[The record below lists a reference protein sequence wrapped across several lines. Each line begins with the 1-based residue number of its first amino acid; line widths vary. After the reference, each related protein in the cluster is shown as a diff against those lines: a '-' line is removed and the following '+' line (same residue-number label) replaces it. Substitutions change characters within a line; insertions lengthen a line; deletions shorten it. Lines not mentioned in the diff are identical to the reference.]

1 MKTELLI
8 IGGGASGICA
18 GIQAA
23 RMGIKTLIVEE
34 SSMPGGMFLAAGVTA
49 FDGNKHAMGGGI
61 FGEFRKKIE
70 DHYGGPEKTFTG
82 WISLTCFEP
91 HIGKKALDEL
101 IESAGENLTIWYN
114 TKLVSIIKDANNIR
128 GAVVRV
134 PEYLS
139 SRVAE
144 NQSSEESE
152 NSSTQVLKYSGSQ
165 VQILAD
171 ITVEATEYGDVLY
184 KAGLPFRFGR
194 ESTFESGELS
204 APNDPDEIVQDLT
217 YCAILKKVP
226 GNKKIVPPS
235 ENYDPE
241 KFVNSTALHTNSNN
255 EEYLNHKLHD
265 WDSFISYATLPG
277 GQYLLNWPF
286 RANDYPATR
295 EIYDD
300 FEKRE
305 WHLEKAKELTR
316 DYVHYIQT
324 KLGHPEWVIDESV
337 YDTPDHF
344 PPIPYVRES
353 RRGIGNHY
361 MREWDV
367 VPDEYTL
374 RPPLVNDSIAVGDY
388 FLDHHHSHFF
398 IEPEERLIEPLPG
411 NAPFQIPMDCLIPAG
426 VNGLLLAEK
435 SISVS
440 HIVNGCTRLQPCVM
454 LIGQAVGALAA
465 LAIKKERRP
474 TDIAVED
481 VQDVLLN
488 AGCQLFPYKDLWN
501 THPQFAKIQE
511 LALAGFYVVKDDY
524 SFQGEEPVRREEIE
538 AYLEA
543 FEMDSDEYNEIVDLH
558 EGKPRYELFDTLY
571 NLYKA
576 GY

>member
-1 MKTELLI
+1 MNTELLI

-23 RMGIKTLIVEE
+23 RMGIKTLIIEE
-34 SSMPGGMFLAAGVTA
+34 SSMVGGMFNAAGVTA
-49 FDGNKHAMGGGI
+49 FDGNKYAVGGGI

-70 DHYGGPEKTFTG
+70 DHYGGPDNTFTG

-91 HIGKKALDEL
+91 RVGQKALDEL
-101 IESAGENLTIWYN
+101 IASAGDNLTIWYN
-114 TKLVSIIKDANNIR
+114 TKLVSIIKEANTIK
-128 GAVVRV
+128 GAIVEPQNSGDSEV
-134 PEYLS
+134 PKF
-139 SRVAE
+139 R
-144 NQSSEESE
+144 SSE
-152 NSSTQVLKYSGSQ
+152 VPVY
-165 VQILAD
+165 AD

-184 KAGLPFRFGR
+184 LAGLPFRFGR
-194 ESTFESGELS
+194 ESTFESGEPS
-204 APNDPDEIVQDLT
+204 APHDPDEIIQDLT
-217 YCAILKKVP
+217 YCAILKKDP
-226 GNKKIVPPS
+226 DNIKIVPPS

-241 KFVNSTALHTNSNN
+241 RFVNSTAEHSNSSD
-255 EEYLNHKLHD
+255 EVYLNHKLHN
-265 WDSFISYATLPG
+265 WESFISYATLPG
-277 GQYLLNWPF
+277 DKYLLNWPF
-286 RANDYPATR
+286 RSNDYPTTA

-300 FEKRE
+300 FEKRK

-316 DYVHYIQT
+316 DYIHYMQT
-324 KLGHPEWVIDESV
+324 KLGHPEWGIDESA
-337 YDTPDHF
+337 YDTPDNF

-353 RRGIGNHY
+353 RRGIGNYY

-374 RPPLVNDSIAVGDY
+374 RPPLISDSIAVGDY
-388 FLDHHHSHFF
+388 FLDHHHSHLFK
-398 IEPEERLIEPLPG
+398 EPEERLIEELPA

-465 LAIKKERRP
+465 LSIKKERRP
-474 TDIAVED
+474 ADISVMD
-481 VQDVLLN
+481 VQDVLLE

-501 THPQFAKIQE
+501 TNPRFTKIQE
-511 LALAGFYVVKDDY
+511 LAIAGFFVVKDDF
-524 SFQGEEPVRREEIE
+524 SFSGEEPVTTQEIE

-543 FEMDSDEYNEIVDLH
+543 FEMDGDEVNEIILDH

-571 NLYKA
+571 NLLKA

>member
-1 MKTELLI
+1 
-8 IGGGASGICA
+8 
-18 GIQAA
+18 
-23 RMGIKTLIVEE
+23 
-34 SSMPGGMFLAAGVTA
+34 
-49 FDGNKHAMGGGI
+49 
-61 FGEFRKKIE
+61 
-70 DHYGGPEKTFTG
+70 
-82 WISLTCFEP
+82 
-91 HIGKKALDEL
+91 
-101 IESAGENLTIWYN
+101 
-114 TKLVSIIKDANNIR
+114 
-128 GAVVRV
+128 
-134 PEYLS
+134 
-139 SRVAE
+139 
-144 NQSSEESE
+144 
-152 NSSTQVLKYSGSQ
+152 
-165 VQILAD
+165 
-171 ITVEATEYGDVLY
+171 
-184 KAGLPFRFGR
+184 
-194 ESTFESGELS
+194 
-204 APNDPDEIVQDLT
+204 
-217 YCAILKKVP
+217 
-226 GNKKIVPPS
+226 
-235 ENYDPE
+235 
-241 KFVNSTALHTNSNN
+241 
-255 EEYLNHKLHD
+255 LHD
-265 WDSFISYATLPG
+265 WDSFISYAALPG
-277 GQYLLNWPF
+277 DKYLLNWPF
-286 RANDYPATR
+286 RANDYPTTR
-295 EIYDD
+295 ELYDD

-324 KLGHPEWVIDESV
+324 KLGHPEWVIDESI

-344 PPIPYVRES
+344 PPMPYVRES

-374 RPPLVNDSIAVGDY
+374 RPPLVSDSIAVGDY

-398 IEPEERLIEPLPG
+398 LEPEERLIEPLPE

-474 TDIAVED
+474 VDIAVEE

-524 SFQGEEPVRREEIE
+524 SFQGEEPVRKEEIE

-543 FEMDSDEYNEIVDLH
+543 FEMDSDEYNEIIDLH
-558 EGKPRYELFDTLY
+558 EDKPRYELFDTLY